1 MQLQTLKI
9 MDAGFETLQYTLKS
23 KQIVKMGVF
32 VITVILIIKFQ
43 RMQMDIQSYLEML
56 IVMILK

>member
-9 MDAGFETLQYTLKS
+9 MDAGFETLQYTLNS